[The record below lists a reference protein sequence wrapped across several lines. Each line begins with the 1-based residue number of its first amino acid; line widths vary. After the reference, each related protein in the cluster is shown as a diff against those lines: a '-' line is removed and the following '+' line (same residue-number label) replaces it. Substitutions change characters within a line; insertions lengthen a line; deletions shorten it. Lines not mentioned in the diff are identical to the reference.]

1 MKPCRLDGNHMCR
14 SGPAEEAISVLQCRC
29 GIGIVCNAGTVAGQE
44 VIVEQVAGDSK
55 YHVAGDRVKV
65 RGRWSGIE
73 AFDIGGLADMEKTV
87 LDSTK
92 LRSGYN
98 NRVPFQRAADN

>member
-1 MKPCRLDGNHMCR
+1 MKPFRLDGNHMRR
-14 SGPAEEAISVLQCRC
+14 SGPAEEAIPVLQCRC

-73 AFDIGGLADMEKTV
+73 AFDIAGLADMEKTA
-87 LDSTK
+87 LDTTK
-92 LRSGYN
+92 LRGGHSN
-98 NRVPFQRAADN
+98 SMSFQRAADN